1 MTEEVSTERLFS
13 FPCFEGLRLL
23 RQHSAE
29 NTGMSPSD
37 VFDLVVAVE
46 ADAASLD
53 LEAAL
58 FLEDL
63 VEQDCPLEGEYFYQ
77 ICIKAV
83 VIRHQPIWA
92 KSMKQGRIRFINSLG
107 VNDQGIFAA
116 AGLLGDPPTMEVV
129 SWWDDVVGHARLA
142 IDIQKMEQAR
152 IAEALSIEYEQ
163 NHLNEIGITKHPKW
177 VGLDDNFAGYDV
189 LSYDL
194 ENGSEVNRMIE
205 VKSTINSP
213 LRFFVSR
220 NEWNTADSIGDAY
233 SFHVWN
239 MASNPPQLHIR
250 SVEDI
255 RPHIP
260 SDNAKGSWSNAAIP
274 IGT

>member
-29 NTGMSPSD
+29 NSGMSPSD
-37 VFDLVVAVE
+37 VLDLVVAVE

-58 FLEDL
+58 FLGGL

-116 AGLLGDPPTMEVV
+116 AGLLDDPPTMEVV

-163 NHLNEIGITKHPKW
+163 IHLNKIGITKHPKW

-220 NEWNTADSIGDAY
+220 NEWKTADTIGDAY

-239 MASNPPQLHIR
+239 MAIDPPQLHIR

-260 SDNAKGSWSNAAIP
+260 SDNAKGAWSNAAIP
-274 IGT
+274 IGI